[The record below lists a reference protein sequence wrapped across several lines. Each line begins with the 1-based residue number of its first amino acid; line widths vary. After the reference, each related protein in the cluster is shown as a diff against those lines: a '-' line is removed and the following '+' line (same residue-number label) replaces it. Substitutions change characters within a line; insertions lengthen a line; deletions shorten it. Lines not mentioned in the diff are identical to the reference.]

1 MDMGDHA
8 QEARLARARAEVA
21 LVALI
26 AALAGAVLLILLFT
40 ETRLNP
46 KAVAAGVVCGA
57 FGLPV
62 VLLKGPLA
70 TWRAAG
76 LVTVAALVGG
86 MGWVATDGNLAVIA
100 AAVAAGMAG
109 AVAFYHIRT
118 NTAYRPR
125 LLGEKR

>member
-1 MDMGDHA
+1 MD
-8 QEARLARARAEVA
+8 RLDPVQAATLEKARAEVA

-26 AALAGAVLLILLFT
+26 TGLAVAVLLILLFT
-40 ETRLNP
+40 ETRLEP

-57 FGLPV
+57 FGLPA

-70 TWRAAG
+70 TRRAAG
-76 LVTVAALVGG
+76 LVAVPALVGAC
-86 MGWVATDGNLAVIA
+86 GWVATDGNLPVIA
-100 AAVAAGMAG
+100 AAVVAGLAG

>member
-1 MDMGDHA
+1 MEPVDPVQD
-8 QEARLARARAEVA
+8 ARLAKARAEVA

-40 ETRLNP
+40 ETRLDP

-57 FGLPV
+57 FGLPA

-70 TWRAAG
+70 TRRAAG
-76 LVTVAALVGG
+76 LVAVPGLVGAC
-86 MGWVATDGNLAVIA
+86 GWVATDGNLAVIA
-100 AAVAAGMAG
+100 AAVAAGLAG
-109 AVAFYHIRT
+109 AMAFYHIRT